1 MPSWVRG
8 GGGGA
13 ITIWAC
19 AFFGGAQG
27 DTCNCAFY
35 VMWSEMERRPV
46 SIVFRPW
53 IAHTPEPSATNL
65 GCQPDTEND
74 NEHFLSFPTPGSK
87 LAQSRLYEYVLEA
100 VVIVFLVLELSAP
113 RLKARPLRHPVG
125 YGLENGKWRRPE
137 MSRILRQIVIMAVVG
152 TLKTHVN
159 SVPWKWPQPALV
171 SRTWIDKNRF
181 FGKRPHIG
189 GQFSWCNIFESKFCG
204 VLNVSAHN
212 GASY

>member
-1 MPSWVRG
+1 MCVLSHVLRAGDQFWLFFDLEIG
-8 GGGGA
+8 
-13 ITIWAC
+13 C
-19 AFFGGAQG
+19 A
-27 DTCNCAFY
+27 
-35 VMWSEMERRPV
+35 
-46 SIVFRPW
+46 
-53 IAHTPEPSATNL
+53 PEPFCFSKDMLPNRNR
-65 GCQPDTEND
+65 EWWWN
-74 NEHFLSFPTPGSK
+74 FLFDPTPGSK
-87 LAQSRLYEYVLEA
+87 LNSSEQVLWICSRTCCDRLP
-100 VVIVFLVLELSAP
+100 VLELSAP
-113 RLKARPLRHPVG
+113 RPKARPLRHPVG

-212 GASY
+212 RASC